1 MSVKSSISFRFIA
14 VLLGML
20 VATSTLAQES
30 DRLAVILDQQRD
42 LQKQIDAGNLRNL
55 TPRQANVIRKAQK
68 EVFAVIEGKATLDSL
83 SIEEKIRL
91 DNALEQINAQVKG
104 GRVAS
109 EEQDV
114 CWRERKSGSNLK
126 VTRCGTQAERDQAR
140 QGARDWMEK
149 PKVCVPPGCGS

>member
-1 MSVKSSISFRFIA
+1 MKLLIV
-14 VLLGML
+14 VLLAML
-20 VATSTLAQES
+20 AVADTLAQEP
-30 DRLAVILDQQRD
+30 DRLVSILDQQQELRA
-42 LQKQIDAGNLRNL
+42 QIDAGNLQNL
-55 TPRQANVIRKAQK
+55 TPRQVNMIRKAQK
-68 EVFAVIEGKATLDSL
+68 EVFAVTEGKTTLDSL

-114 CWRERKSGSNLK
+114 CWRERTSGSNLK

-140 QGARDWMEK
+140 QGAREWMEK
-149 PKVCVPPGCGS
+149 PKICSGACGALP